1 MLSAGTLVRGS
12 ALQLQQRPF
21 SASYSP
27 PHLCSGVILCH
38 VHTPELAPM
47 TLQCKGI
54 LFQLE

>member
-38 VHTPELAPM
+38 VHTPELAPNKTKNYNDTAM
-47 TLQCKGI
+47 
-54 LFQLE
+54 